1 MDRIGKKA
9 GVLALLGI
17 LAGLALAYL
26 LWPVSNEKATP
37 PSLAGDAMEQRAVD
51 ALVRRF
57 DPAIR
62 VYSANFTHIA
72 LDSSGVWPSLIR
84 VLRLRRIR

>member
-1 MDRIGKKA
+1 MDDRSKFRVARVVGTA
-9 GVLALLGI
+9 MVLLALPT
-17 LAGLALAYL
+17 ALQAAQARMT
-26 LWPVSNEKATP
+26 SNPAQ
-37 PSLAGDAMEQRAVD
+37 LAGDAMEQRAVD

-72 LDSSGVWPSLIR
+72 LDSSR
-84 VLRLRRIR
+84 VVKSKQRCPL